1 MTWLGTSRRQAH
13 SQSEVLDGGQEE
25 VYRGYGL
32 RVHNRHIP
40 ECRITC
46 VIMRRLKHIFDL
58 PLALLL
64 LYLSYWVYA
73 VSNYLAYSLAGL
85 NPSIPLAGLFPA
97 GVSAVVGPQQATILV
112 KVLQVLI
119 SCTVPFA
126 VLLVA
131 RVVRLPCTVL
141 ASITILSI
149 FIASFYW
156 EVLSPAS
163 GTSLDLH
170 TIAFAAVAAISQ
182 YSILR
187 VTKAN
192 HIFS

>member
-1 MTWLGTSRRQAH
+1 M
-13 SQSEVLDGGQEE
+13 
-25 VYRGYGL
+25 
-32 RVHNRHIP
+32 RH
-40 ECRITC
+40 
-46 VIMRRLKHIFDL
+46 LKHIFDL
-58 PLALLL
+58 PIAILL

-73 VSNYLAYSLAGL
+73 LSNYVAYSLAGL
-85 NPSIPLAGLFPA
+85 NPSISLAGLFP
-97 GVSAVVGPQQATILV
+97 VGISTVLGLQQATILV

-126 VLLVA
+126 ALLVA

-156 EVLSPAS
+156 EALSSAS

-170 TIAFAAVAAISQ
+170 TVAFAAVAAISQ